1 MAAAVDIGYVA
12 GHLGL
17 DQPVLTTLTTEPT
30 ADLVATLLQAV
41 AAKAHEF
48 DTLYAE
54 KLQTDIELE
63 NAVRSSESRSQTFKA
78 TADKALKD
86 VEEARQHLKE
96 EGKRAPNC
104 VTDSVCRVL
113 TMTSPQRPNASL
125 SRTNCRFSRARTPIT
140 MRT

>member
-1 MAAAVDIGYVA
+1 MAAAAVDIGYVA

-30 ADLVATLLQAV
+30 VDLVTALLQAV
-41 AAKAHEF
+41 AEKAHEF

-63 NAVRSSESRSQTFKA
+63 NAVRSSETRSQTSKA

-86 VEEARQHLKE
+86 VEEARQGLKE
-96 EGKRAPNC
+96 EGKCCRNGAP
-104 VTDSVCRVL
+104 
-113 TMTSPQRPNASL
+113 A
-125 SRTNCRFSRARTPIT
+125 
-140 MRT
+140 

>member
-1 MAAAVDIGYVA
+1 MAAAAVDIGYIA

-17 DQPVLTTLTTEPT
+17 DQPVLASLTTEPT
-30 ADLVATLLQAV
+30 LDLVSVVLQAV

-63 NAVRSSESRSQTFKA
+63 NAVRSSETRSQASKA

-86 VEEARQHLKE
+86 VEEARQQLRE
-96 EGKRAPNC
+96 EGR
-104 VTDSVCRVL
+104 
-113 TMTSPQRPNASL
+113 
-125 SRTNCRFSRARTPIT
+125 SRFIAL
-140 MRT
+140 M